1 MTSDQG
7 DRHTEPATSIA
18 ERTGDG
24 SSVPGA
30 DDADLGTNPWDRFG
44 WVMATIWLL
53 FLAFPIIAVY
63 QSDHSLLVRVLAIG
77 GVLLYAAVYVA
88 GFVRLGCT
96 ETAAQ
101 ATRVGVTHLSVLTL
115 LILAVVPVLGPWV
128 LSLVVFLVAL
138 SAFTLPLRWAGVVMV
153 LALATAI
160 IWPAMIGEF
169 DSMWFFVAIILG
181 VGVGNG
187 LVRVLEERQTAHR
200 ALEDERQLAA
210 ERDRVARDVHDVL
223 GHSLTVITVKA
234 ELAER
239 LIEVNPEQA
248 QHELAQIQALT
259 REALAEVR
267 ATVAGLRVARLDD
280 ELERAGAAL
289 SGAGI
294 TAELP
299 TDTSAVDPR
308 HRIVLAW
315 VLRELVTNVVRHS
328 AATRCQ
334 VLLGSSWIRVTDDGV
349 GVPEGATG
357 HGLRGVAER
366 IGCGTLSITTGAG
379 GRGTEVTATLDPD
392 ADPPESARTAG
403 EQAGTGGNR
412 SAGTATATA
421 TATATDQPEA
431 RATTHG

>member
-1 MTSDQG
+1 MTSDQAA
-7 DRHTEPATSIA
+7 RHTEPATSIA

-30 DDADLGTNPWDRFG
+30 DEADIGTNPWDRFG

-53 FLAFPIIAVY
+53 FLAFPIMAVY

-248 QHELAQIQALT
+248 QHELTQIQALT

-294 TAELP
+294 SAELP

-334 VLLGSSWIRVTDDGV
+334 VLLGGSWIRVTDDGV

-366 IGCGTLSITTGAG
+366 IGCGTLSIRTGAG

-403 EQAGTGGNR
+403 EQAGTGGNL
-412 SAGTATATA
+412 SAG
-421 TATATDQPEA
+421 TATATDQPEP
-431 RATTHG
+431 RTTTHG